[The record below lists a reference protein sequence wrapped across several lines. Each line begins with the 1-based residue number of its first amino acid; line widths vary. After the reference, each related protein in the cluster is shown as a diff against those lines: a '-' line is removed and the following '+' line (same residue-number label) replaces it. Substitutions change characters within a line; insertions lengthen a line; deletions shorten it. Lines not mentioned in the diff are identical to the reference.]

1 MNRLL
6 QAISFLILSSL
17 LFFSCKVADSPEIS
31 TSSEI
36 DMTTEPELTDTATID
51 LRDYV
56 LVLPAFS
63 ADTLCDACDA
73 FYKELKARGATP
85 AAYNDDL
92 LVPGVFEEAEKEIL
106 VGNTNREESQQA
118 AVGLA
123 EDQFT
128 IRIIGTKLVIAGGC
142 DNAVMAGLEYLLES
156 VLPAGSATLSLP
168 SDIILTAELP
178 EPEPDTPGTDDP
190 DTEDPDTPESP
201 EADPLH
207 PLSGLTVYGFA
218 DSYFTG
224 KDLPQEDVWVNMMA
238 KSYGWNYTNYSRGG
252 CTVSDYTTD
261 RNPMVSRL
269 DALDTSNAD
278 AVDLILFE
286 GGTNDRGQ
294 RVPFGELD
302 STDTK
307 TFSGA
312 INVTVSY
319 LLEAFPNATVVCISS
334 FNHENPGSEANG
346 YVGTIADYAEKFCET
361 VAHSFG
367 DNPRVA
373 LFRACDPEVSGID
386 VNSADFRKNYCES
399 ENDASHLN
407 RQGMLLM
414 RQAIEPFL
422 TALFEPTY
430 EELDMLRVLAIGDS
444 LFAGDKL
451 GSNKVWLQL
460 LANKYGWDFQNAGRN
475 GSTVSNYVTTR
486 APMVDR
492 WATELNRENAE
503 MVDLIFVEGGPNDCG
518 QGVPLGEVDSLD
530 PATFCGAWNRM
541 VQGLLDTYPNAMIV
555 FVTPWKLTGGSSPY
569 GGYTDYANCIIE
581 CYENNYITNPR
592 VCLLDAGDTEVSD
605 VDMDSSDFRELY
617 SLASSDR
624 FHLNAEGME
633 RLARRLEP
641 LLAELLSDADAS
653 DTSLPSI
660 ATGET
665 GQSGAA

>member
-6 QAISFLILSSL
+6 QIVSFLILSAL
-17 LFFSCKVADSPEIS
+17 LFCSCKGSDSPDTS
-31 TSSEI
+31 TSSKI
-36 DMTTEPELTDTATID
+36 DISTPPELTDPTEID
-51 LRDYV
+51 LRDYA

-63 ADTLCDACDA
+63 AEALCDACDA
-73 FYKELKARGATP
+73 FYQALSERGATP
-85 AAYNDDL
+85 AAYSDDL
-92 LVPGVFEEAEKEIL
+92 LVPGRYEEAEREIL
-106 VGNTNREESQQA
+106 VGGTNREESEEA
-118 AVGLA
+118 AAGLG

-128 IRIIGTKLVIAGGC
+128 IQIIGTKLVIAGGC
-142 DNAVMAGLEYLLES
+142 DDAVIAGLEYFLDS

-168 SDIILTAELP
+168 VSITLQAELP
-178 EPEPDTPGTDDP
+178 EPDNPDTPGTGTDDP
-190 DTEDPDTPESP
+190 DTPEAP

-224 KDLPQEDVWVNMMA
+224 KELPQEDVWVNMMA
-238 KSYGWNYTNYSRGG
+238 KTYGWSYTNYSRGG
-252 CTVSDYTTD
+252 CTISDYTTD
-261 RNPMVSRL
+261 RNPMVARL
-269 DALDTSNAD
+269 ETLNTADAD

-312 INVTVSY
+312 VNVTVSY
-319 LLEAFPNATVVCISS
+319 LLETFPNATVVCISP

-346 YVGTIADYAEKFCET
+346 YVGTIADYAERFCET

-367 DNPRVA
+367 SHPRVA

-386 VNSADFRKNYCES
+386 VNDADFRKSYCES

-407 RQGMLLM
+407 REGMLLM

-422 TALFEPTY
+422 TGLFEVSY
-430 EELDMLRVLAIGDS
+430 DELDALRVLAIGDS

-451 GSNKVWLQL
+451 GGDKVWLQL
-460 LANKYGWDFQNAGRN
+460 LANKYGWNFQNAGRN
-475 GSTVSNYVTTR
+475 GSTVSNYVTNR

-492 WATELNRENAE
+492 WATELSRADAE
-503 MVDLIFVEGGPNDCG
+503 EVDLIFVEGGPNDCG
-518 QGVPLGEVDSLD
+518 QGVPLGDVDSLD
-530 PATFCGAWNRM
+530 PATFSGAWNRM
-541 VQGLLDTYPNAMIV
+541 VQGLLETYPNATIV
-555 FVTPWKLTGGSSPY
+555 FVTPWKLTGGSPY
-569 GGYTDYANCIIE
+569 GYTEYANRIIA
-581 CYENNYITNPR
+581 CYEANYAQNPR
-592 VCLLDAGDTEVSD
+592 VRLLDAGDTEVSG
-605 VDMDSSDFRELY
+605 VDMNSADFRELY
-617 SLASSDR
+617 SQAANDR

-641 LLAELLSDADAS
+641 LLAELLSEAS
-653 DTSLPSI
+653 AS
-660 ATGET
+660 AGA
-665 GQSGAA
+665 GQSAA